1 MCIRD
6 RFIAIKENYDNFDAD
21 GSGESLIIPLQ
32 NMINTLYS
40 KDISRKVSTALKAQ
54 MESGEFKKRNLP
66 YEMCIR
72 DRCGRV
78 SSQDALPYPF
88 VLNSSTKQEVLRI

>member
-6 RFIAIKENYDNFDAD
+6 SDNFDAD

-54 MESGEFKKRNLP
+54 IDVYKRQGTSGKQMSWARRSCFLKKRLTWQ
-66 YEMCIR
+66 CVGLQKR
-72 DRCGRV
+72 R
-78 SSQDALPYPF
+78 
-88 VLNSSTKQEVLRI
+88 